1 MSVFNNFENEIMAK
15 QYLKKFNFLMKQ
27 NGKLVVDSNL
37 AKKHNYR
44 KVMIKKKTYFTTNP
58 KNRHLLKM
66 FFPKSVKKF
75 AKLVKNSGFK
85 INDIGKANF
94 KVFSSFENEIIISA
108 TKIK

>member
-1 MSVFNNFENEIMAK
+1 
-15 QYLKKFNFLMKQ
+15 
-27 NGKLVVDSNL
+27 
-37 AKKHNYR
+37 
-44 KVMIKKKTYFTTNP
+44 
-58 KNRHLLKM
+58 M